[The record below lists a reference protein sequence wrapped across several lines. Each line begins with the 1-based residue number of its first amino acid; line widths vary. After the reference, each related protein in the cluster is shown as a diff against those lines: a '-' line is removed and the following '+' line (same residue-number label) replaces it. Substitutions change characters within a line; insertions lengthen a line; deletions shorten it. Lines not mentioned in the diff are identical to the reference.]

1 MYNSRPFHPL
11 PNQQGKLVYS
21 LSSSKL
27 NGYCVCHWCYC
38 VCHWCYCVCV
48 TGVTVCVTG
57 VTIQEICILSTES
70 IPVDFIELR
79 RRGDILDTQHAQIDY
94 FCNRDK
100 MFTVR

>member
-1 MYNSRPFHPL
+1 MVTVCVTGVTVCVTGVTVCVS
-11 PNQQGKLVYS
+11 LV
-21 LSSSKL
+21 LL
-27 NGYCVCHWCYC
+27 C